1 MYDLNSL
8 KLLHHPTFFTLTQ
21 SSTIKSADHSQELE
35 NLLESGAIN
44 DAAYDAMMQSLPA
57 ESSLNGPAPS
67 RSAAASPTPA
77 PTASFSNLSVND
89 PPPPAYNT
97 PTPPSLPGRTPSK
110 PEISRATALYRYAEA
125 GDCNFEVGDQIS
137 VLEHMNADWWLGK
150 NLRTGQEGVFPV
162 NYVQIQTNPSR
173 PSGMGGNI
181 SPQPGHYGNE
191 KAHGYGGFQ
200 PQQQGPPPPGPS
212 NPYNSAVPPMQLAE
226 QPVESRP
233 GKGQEM
239 GKKFGKKLGNAAI
252 FGAGASIGGN
262 IVNSIF

>member
-1 MYDLNSL
+1 MYVYPCLVRGNANT
-8 KLLHHPTFFTLTQ
+8 P
-21 SSTIKSADHSQELE
+21 QELE
-35 NLLESGAIN
+35 NLAESGAIS
-44 DAAYDAMMQSLPA
+44 DAAYDTIMQALPA
-57 ESSLNGPAPS
+57 ELSLNGPAPS
-67 RSAAASPTPA
+67 RSTAASPTQA
-77 PTASFSNLSVND
+77 PTASFSNLSVSD

-137 VLEHMNADWWLGK
+137 VYEHMNADWWLGK

-162 NYVQIQTNPSR
+162 NYVQVQTNPSR
-173 PSGMGGNI
+173 TGGMDAKMY
-181 SPQPGHYGNE
+181 PQASYGNE
-191 KAHGYGGFQ
+191 KSNGYGGYQ
-200 PQQQGPPPPGPS
+200 PQQEQGPPPPGPS
-212 NPYNSAVPPMQLAE
+212 NPYNSDVPPMQIAE
-226 QPVESRP
+226 QPYESRP

-252 FGAGASIGGN
+252 FGAGATIGGN

>member
-1 MYDLNSL
+1 
-8 KLLHHPTFFTLTQ
+8 
-21 SSTIKSADHSQELE
+21 
-35 NLLESGAIN
+35 
-44 DAAYDAMMQSLPA
+44 MQSLPA
-57 ESSLNGPAPS
+57 ESSLNVHGPS
-67 RSAAASPTPA
+67 RSAATSPSA

-89 PPPPAYNT
+89 PPPPAYNN

-137 VLEHMNADWWLGK
+137 VFEHMNVDWWLGK

-162 NYVQIQTNPSR
+162 NYVQVQTNPS
-173 PSGMGGNI
+173 GAI
-181 SPQPGHYGNE
+181 STAPKGYYGNE
-191 KAHGYGGFQ
+191 KASGYGGYR
-200 PQQQGPPPPGPS
+200 PQQEQGPPPPGPS
-212 NPYNSAVPPMQLAE
+212 NPYNSAVPPMQIAE